1 MEVVIITGLCG
12 AGKTKVKDYF
22 EDKGY
27 YTIDNMPPSL
37 IKSFI
42 ELSDGSNKKVDK
54 ACFVLDLRG
63 GNFISEFEDVLKD
76 LKAMKSIALKV
87 IYVSATKNVLIRRY
101 NESRRIH
108 PLSMPYGL
116 NLEKSI
122 EKEMELLS
130 PFKPMADY
138 IIDTSKIKVSEL
150 GPALD
155 KLITKKGKHKDF
167 TLNIMSFGYKRG
179 LPMEADWIIDARFI
193 PNPYYVDELRHKN
206 GNDIEVQKYVL
217 KNAISK
223 KFIADIS
230 LELSKLIPFYL
241 KEGKNSLT
249 IAVGCTGG
257 QHRSVVIASELYNKF
272 SEEGIV
278 TTLEHRDL

>member
-42 ELSDGSNKKVDK
+42 ELSDGSSKKVDK

-63 GNFISEFEDVLKD
+63 GNFITEFEDILKE
-76 LKAMKSIALKV
+76 LRIMKSIVLKV
-87 IYVSATKNVLIRRY
+87 IYVGASKNVLIRRY
-101 NESRRIH
+101 KESRRIH
-108 PLSMPYGL
+108 PLSLPYSL
-116 NLEKSI
+116 SLEKSI
-122 EKEMELLS
+122 EKEIELLS
-130 PFKPMADY
+130 PFKSLVDY
-138 IIDTSKIKVSEL
+138 VIDTSKIKVSEL
-150 GPALD
+150 GPTLD
-155 KLITKKGKHKDF
+155 KLFAKKGKHKDF
-167 TLNIMSFGYKRG
+167 TLNIMSFGYKKG
-179 LPMEADWIIDARFI
+179 VPMEADWVIDARFI

-206 GNDIEVQKYVL
+206 GNDTEVQRFVL
-217 KNAISK
+217 KYAISK
-223 KFIADIS
+223 KFIKDVS
-230 LELSKLIPFYL
+230 EKVFELIPFYL

-249 IAVGCTGG
+249 LAIGCTGG
-257 QHRSVVIASELYNKF
+257 QHRSVVIANELYSKF
-272 SEEGIV
+272 YKEGIV